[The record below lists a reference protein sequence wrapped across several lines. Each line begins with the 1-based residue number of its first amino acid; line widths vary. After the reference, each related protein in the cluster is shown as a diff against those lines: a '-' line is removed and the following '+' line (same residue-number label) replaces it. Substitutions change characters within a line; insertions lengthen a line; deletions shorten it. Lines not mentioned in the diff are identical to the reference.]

1 MGATCFNTIVPFPT
15 IDISHSEFDPN
26 NRYWRSPVWL
36 DQLWFG
42 VDGLNKYGYFRE
54 SYLLKNKVITNCEGL
69 KKAVTSIRENHQPL
83 TREELNTEHFSSSA
97 KKVS

>member
-1 MGATCFNTIVPFPT
+1 MGTTFFNTIVPLPT

-26 NRYWRSPVWL
+26 NRYWRIPVWL

-54 SYLLKNKVITNCEGL
+54 SDLLKNKVITNCEGL
-69 KKAVTSIRENHQPL
+69 KKAVTSIRENNQPL